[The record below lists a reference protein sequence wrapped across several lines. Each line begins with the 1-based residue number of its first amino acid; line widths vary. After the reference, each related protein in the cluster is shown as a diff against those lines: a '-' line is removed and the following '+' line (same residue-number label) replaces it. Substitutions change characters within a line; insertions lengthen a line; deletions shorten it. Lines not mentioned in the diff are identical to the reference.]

1 MMQRFKAALLQRR
14 NNLHIHSLRFLNQYH
29 ARNLCSLPDTA
40 ITDELD
46 NQVLVEGKAW
56 SRTAI
61 LNRPSVLNCL
71 STAMGARLQKLYTS
85 WENNPDIGFVAMKG
99 SGRAF
104 CAGGDIVSLYHM
116 INAGKMEDC
125 KEFFRTLYTYIYILG
140 TYLKP
145 HVALLNGITMGGG
158 AGVSIPGMFRVA
170 TDKTVFAT
178 PETLIGFHPDAGAS
192 FFLSHLPGHL
202 GEYLGLTGQK
212 LNGAEMISCGL
223 ATHYAHGS
231 KLALIEEQLGKLDT
245 DDPSVIET
253 SLEKYSDLV
262 YLDNISVLHRIE
274 ILDKCFGHDT
284 VEEIIDALESE
295 TSKTNDAWCI
305 STLRRLKEASPLGL
319 KVSLKSIRE
328 GRFQTLDQCLIR
340 EYRMSLQAISNQ
352 VSRDF
357 CEGVRARMV
366 DKDLAPKWN
375 PPSLEQVS
383 KDMVEHYFS
392 PLSKSE
398 PELEL
403 PTELREAFT

>member
-14 NNLHIHSLRFLNQYH
+14 NNLHIHGLRFLNQFH
-29 ARNLCSLPDTA
+29 TKNLCSLLDTN
-40 ITDELD
+40 IIDELD

-85 WENNPDIGFVAMKG
+85 WENNPDVGFVAMKG

-104 CAGGDIVSLYHM
+104 CAGGDIVTLYHM
-116 INAGKMEDC
+116 INVGKMEDC

-223 ATHYAHGS
+223 ATHYAHSS

-262 YLDNISVLHRIE
+262 YLDNISVLHS
-274 ILDKCFGHDT
+274 HDT
-284 VEEIIDALESE
+284 VEEIIDALE
-295 TSKTNDAWCI
+295 TRT
-305 STLRRLKEASPLGL
+305 
-319 KVSLKSIRE
+319 
-328 GRFQTLDQCLIR
+328 
-340 EYRMSLQAISNQ
+340 
-352 VSRDF
+352 DF
-357 CEGVRARMV
+357 HGM
-366 DKDLAPKWN
+366 
-375 PPSLEQVS
+375 Q
-383 KDMVEHYFS
+383 F
-392 PLSKSE
+392 
-398 PELEL
+398 
-403 PTELREAFT
+403 

>member
-14 NNLHIHSLRFLNQYH
+14 NNLHIHSLRFLNQFH
-29 ARNLCSLPDTA
+29 TRNLCSLPDTA

-104 CAGGDIVSLYHM
+104 CAGGDIVTLYHM
-116 INAGKMEDC
+116 INAG
-125 KEFFRTLYTYIYILG
+125 
-140 TYLKP
+140 
-145 HVALLNGITMGGG
+145 
-158 AGVSIPGMFRVA
+158 
-170 TDKTVFAT
+170 
-178 PETLIGFHPDAGAS
+178 
-192 FFLSHLPGHL
+192 
-202 GEYLGLTGQK
+202 EYLGLTGEK

-223 ATHYAHGS
+223 ATHYAHSS

-274 ILDKCFGHDT
+274 ILDKCFSHDT
-284 VEEIIDALESE
+284 VEEIID
-295 TSKTNDAWCI
+295 
-305 STLRRLKEASPLGL
+305 
-319 KVSLKSIRE
+319 SL
-328 GRFQTLDQCLIR
+328 LHD
-340 EYRMSLQAISNQ
+340 
-352 VSRDF
+352 
-357 CEGVRARMV
+357 
-366 DKDLAPKWN
+366 
-375 PPSLEQVS
+375 
-383 KDMVEHYFS
+383 
-392 PLSKSE
+392 
-398 PELEL
+398 
-403 PTELREAFT
+403 

>member
-1 MMQRFKAALLQRR
+1 MMQRLKATLLQRR
-14 NNLHIHSLRFLNQYH
+14 NNLHVHSLRFLNQFH
-29 ARNLCSLPDTA
+29 TRNLCSLPDTN

-85 WENNPDIGFVAMKG
+85 WENNPDIGFVAMKWQG
-99 SGRAF
+99 ILCWRRYCDTLSIKYGGASRMF
-104 CAGGDIVSLYHM
+104 CD
-116 INAGKMEDC
+116 GKMEDC

-223 ATHYAHGS
+223 ATHYAHSS

-274 ILDKCFGHDT
+274 ILDKCFSHDT
-284 VEEIIDALESE
+284 VEEIIDAL
-295 TSKTNDAWCI
+295 
-305 STLRRLKEASPLGL
+305 
-319 KVSLKSIRE
+319 
-328 GRFQTLDQCLIR
+328 
-340 EYRMSLQAISNQ
+340 
-352 VSRDF
+352 
-357 CEGVRARMV
+357 
-366 DKDLAPKWN
+366 WN

-398 PELEL
+398 PDLEL
-403 PTELREAFT
+403 PTDLREAFT

>member
-14 NNLHIHSLRFLNQYH
+14 NNLHIHSLRFLNQFH
-29 ARNLCSLPDTA
+29 TRNLCSLPDTA

-104 CAGGDIVSLYHM
+104 CAGGDIVTLYHM
-116 INAGKMEDC
+116 INAG
-125 KEFFRTLYTYIYILG
+125 
-140 TYLKP
+140 
-145 HVALLNGITMGGG
+145 
-158 AGVSIPGMFRVA
+158 
-170 TDKTVFAT
+170 
-178 PETLIGFHPDAGAS
+178 
-192 FFLSHLPGHL
+192 
-202 GEYLGLTGQK
+202 EYLGLTGEK

-223 ATHYAHGS
+223 ATHYAHSS

-274 ILDKCFGHDT
+274 ILDKCFSHDT
-284 VEEIIDALESE
+284 VEEIIDSLVIV
-295 TSKTNDAWCI
+295 I
-305 STLRRLKEASPLGL
+305 SS
-319 KVSLKSIRE
+319 
-328 GRFQTLDQCLIR
+328 F
-340 EYRMSLQAISNQ
+340 
-352 VSRDF
+352 
-357 CEGVRARMV
+357 
-366 DKDLAPKWN
+366 
-375 PPSLEQVS
+375 
-383 KDMVEHYFS
+383 
-392 PLSKSE
+392 
-398 PELEL
+398 
-403 PTELREAFT
+403 

>member
-14 NNLHIHSLRFLNQYH
+14 NNLHIHGLRFLNQFQT
-29 ARNLCSLPDTA
+29 RNLCSLPDTN

-71 STAMGARLQKLYTS
+71 STAMG
-85 WENNPDIGFVAMKG
+85 

-104 CAGGDIVSLYHM
+104 CAGGDIVTLYHM

-125 KEFFRTLYTYIYILG
+125 KEFFRMLYTYIYILG

-170 TDKTVFAT
+170 TDKTRFFAT
-178 PETLIGFHPDAGAS
+178 SETLIGFHPDAGAS
-192 FFLSHLPGHL
+192 FSSHIYWSPGPLEINQITQDFHRNGVNVGIKCICKIFLFWKYAFSSLEVHRGSWFSN
-202 GEYLGLTGQK
+202 GSTLGLTGQN
-212 LNGAEMISCGL
+212 LMEQNWISL
-223 ATHYAHGS
+223 WLDTHYAHS
-231 KLALIEEQLGKLDT
+231 SDT
-245 DDPSVIET
+245 DDPFCHCET

-262 YLDNISVLHRIE
+262 YLDKIE
-274 ILDKCFGHDT
+274 ILDKCFSMT
-284 VEEIIDALESE
+284 QLKKLSDAL
-295 TSKTNDAWCI
+295 
-305 STLRRLKEASPLGL
+305 
-319 KVSLKSIRE
+319 IRE
-328 GRFQTLDQCLIR
+328 GRFQNLDQCLIR
-340 EYRMSLQAISNQ
+340 G
-352 VSRDF
+352 
-357 CEGVRARMV
+357 GVRARMV

-398 PELEL
+398 PDLEL